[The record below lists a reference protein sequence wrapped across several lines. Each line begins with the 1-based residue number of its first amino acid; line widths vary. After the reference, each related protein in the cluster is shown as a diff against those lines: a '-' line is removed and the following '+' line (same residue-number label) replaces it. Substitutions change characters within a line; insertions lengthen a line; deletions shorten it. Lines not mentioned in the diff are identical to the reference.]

1 MGIYDYDKDAKP
13 KMSQEERDEMMKKFL
28 DKGGKVQK
36 LKPGAAAVL
45 GALEKSKIPHWD
57 NDDVKKGKASG
68 TTPLP
73 EYGNTKP
80 NTYHDYD
87 VGGDKIPV
95 FEPKGKDNQ

>member
-1 MGIYDYDKDAKP
+1 
-13 KMSQEERDEMMKKFL
+13 MKKESLEDFL
-28 DKGGKVQK
+28 KRGGKIQK
-36 LKPGAAAVL
+36 VKPGAAAVL
-45 GALEKSKIPHWD
+45 GSLDKSKIPHWD

-87 VGGDKIPV
+87 LGGDKIPV
-95 FEPKGKDNQ
+95 FEPKGKEGS